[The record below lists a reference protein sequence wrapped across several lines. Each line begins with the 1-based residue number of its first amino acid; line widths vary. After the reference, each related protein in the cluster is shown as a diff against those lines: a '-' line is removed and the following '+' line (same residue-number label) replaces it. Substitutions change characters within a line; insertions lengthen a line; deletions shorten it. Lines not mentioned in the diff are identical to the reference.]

1 MTDKLTIVE
10 HRTAGPMLSV
20 YYGERH
26 LGLIFLTANKRHPFR
41 ACPGFPLCDT
51 REDASFGDRSAAIH
65 WLVA

>member
-1 MTDKLTIVE
+1 
-10 HRTAGPMLSV
+10 MLSV